1 MTVKYFFQQR
11 GRLEEKIKEVKNNE
25 KEKCIPKNHFP
36 DDGSVPFHG
45 ILFLGIGV
53 YLQKEGWLNRLKKA
67 NFAAALLACSM
78 VCSLSACMATTGKE
92 IYQNKLLYSID
103 VAGMY
108 APEEAAAYRA
118 ENWEPSEKFLCDTL
132 LKNGCERAAVAP
144 GVSYTK
150 AFPSGQIQECLN
162 ILDGGK
168 EFYGKEAGRI
178 GFQYFYNADE
188 KMAEEMEKVENIL
201 TVYPRDQYLLENSD
215 AGKSFSFASIDEELD
230 KLDTLFQ
237 ALGLGEME
245 CSIAIAM
252 NPESL
257 HKIRAEINPAAPGE
271 EEYRFSEEGFYLF
284 LFRRTIDETY
294 SAWNEQSFVSTM
306 REAKLITGTDMVQV
320 ITGRDGTISLDVY
333 GFPKISGVIEE
344 KKVVPAAEAIRAVDE
359 ICREKLSTCKKE
371 VVSGEFCYINIS
383 DEDGFV
389 KRLQPCWNFSVRVT
403 EQGVDQDGKPAE
415 SVQYYAFF
423 VNALNGKLIETD
435 QELLSPEGGGI

>member
-1 MTVKYFFQQR
+1 MK
-11 GRLEEKIKEVKNNE
+11 KINT
-25 KEKCIPKNHFP
+25 
-36 DDGSVPFHG
+36 
-45 ILFLGIGV
+45 
-53 YLQKEGWLNRLKKA
+53 
-67 NFAAALLACSM
+67 AALLLACCMIFSFYG
-78 VCSLSACMATTGKE
+78 CMATTGNE
-92 IYQNKLLYSID
+92 IYKNELLYATD
-103 VAGMY
+103 VAGLY
-108 APEEAAAYRA
+108 APEKAAAYRA
-118 ENWEPSEKFLCDTL
+118 ENWEPSEKLLCDVL
-132 LKNGCERAAVAP
+132 LKNNCERTVIAP

-168 EFYGKEAGRI
+168 EFYGKEKGRI
-178 GFQYFYNADE
+178 GFQYFYSADE
-188 KMAEEMEKVENIL
+188 KIEEEL
-201 TVYPRDQYLLENSD
+201 TEVLNTINLSPHHLELLQNSD
-215 AGKSFSFASIDEELD
+215 AAKNFSFASIAEEME

-237 ALGLGEME
+237 ALGLGEMD
-245 CSIAIAM
+245 CSLAIAM
-252 NPESL
+252 DPGSL
-257 HKIRAEINPAAPGE
+257 NKIRAEINPAAPGE
-271 EEYRFSEEGFYLF
+271 EEYRFSEEGFNLF

-294 SAWNEQSFVSTM
+294 SAWREQSFVSTM

-403 EQGVDQDGKPAE
+403 ETVVDQDGKPAE

-423 VNALNGKLIETD
+423 VNALNGRLIETD
-435 QELLSPEGGGI
+435 QELLSPEGGET

>member
-11 GRLEEKIKEVKNNE
+11 GRLEKKIKEVKNNE

-257 HKIRAEINPAAPGE
+257 HKIRAGLEQGE
-271 EEYRFSEEGFYLF
+271 FGQEEYRFYEEGFYLF
-284 LFRRTIDETY
+284 QFRRMVNETY

-306 REAKLITGTDMVQV
+306 REAKLITGADMVQV

>member
-1 MTVKYFFQQR
+1 M
-11 GRLEEKIKEVKNNE
+11 
-25 KEKCIPKNHFP
+25 
-36 DDGSVPFHG
+36 
-45 ILFLGIGV
+45 
-53 YLQKEGWLNRLKKA
+53 NRLKKA

-103 VAGMY
+103 VAGLY
-108 APEEAAAYRA
+108 APEKAAAYRA
-118 ENWEPSEKFLCDTL
+118 ENWEPSEKLLCDVL
-132 LKNGCERAAVAP
+132 LKNNCERTVIAP

-178 GFQYFYNADE
+178 GFQYFYSADE
-188 KMAEEMEKVENIL
+188 KIKEEL
-201 TVYPRDQYLLENSD
+201 TEVLNTIKLDPHHLELLQNSD
-215 AGKSFSFASIDEELD
+215 AAKNFSFASIAEEME

-252 NPESL
+252 DPESL
-257 HKIRAEINPAAPGE
+257 NKIRAEINPAAPGE

-294 SAWNEQSFVSTM
+294 GAWNEQSFVSTM

-389 KRLQPCWNFSVRVT
+389 K
-403 EQGVDQDGKPAE
+403 KA
-415 SVQYYAFF
+415 A
-423 VNALNGKLIETD
+423 ALLEFQRQNNGTV
-435 QELLSPEGGGI
+435 

>member
-1 MTVKYFFQQR
+1 M
-11 GRLEEKIKEVKNNE
+11 
-25 KEKCIPKNHFP
+25 
-36 DDGSVPFHG
+36 
-45 ILFLGIGV
+45 
-53 YLQKEGWLNRLKKA
+53 NRLKKA

-103 VAGMY
+103 VAGLY
-108 APEEAAAYRA
+108 APEKAAAYRA
-118 ENWEPSEKFLCDTL
+118 ENWEPSEKLLCDVL
-132 LKNGCERAAVAP
+132 LKNNCERTVIAP
-144 GVSYTK
+144 GASYTK
-150 AFPSGQIQECLN
+150 AFPSGEIQECLN

-178 GFQYFYNADE
+178 GFQYFYSADE
-188 KMAEEMEKVENIL
+188 KIKEEL
-201 TVYPRDQYLLENSD
+201 TEVLNTIKLDPHHLELLQNSD
-215 AGKSFSFASIDEELD
+215 AAKNFSFASIAEEMD

-237 ALGLGEME
+237 ALGLGAME

-252 NPESL
+252 DPESL
-257 HKIRAEINPAAPGE
+257 NKIRAEINPAAPGE

-284 LFRRTIDETY
+284 LFRRTIDETC
-294 SAWNEQSFVSTM
+294 SAWREQSFVSTM

-359 ICREKLSTCKKE
+359 ICMEKLSTCKKE

-389 KRLQPCWNFSVRVT
+389 KRLQPCWNFSVRIT
-403 EQGVDQDGKPAE
+403 EPFEDQNGEKKED
-415 SVQYYAFF
+415 VHYYAFF
-423 VNALNGKLIETD
+423 VNALNGRLIETD
-435 QELLSPEGGGI
+435 QELLSPEGGET

>member
-257 HKIRAEINPAAPGE
+257 HKIRAGLEQGE
-271 EEYRFSEEGFYLF
+271 FGQEEYRFYEEGFYLF
-284 LFRRTIDETY
+284 QFRRMVNETK
-294 SAWNEQSFVSTM
+294 SAWNENPFFGNIIPDGYDSFV
-306 REAKLITGTDMVQV
+306 GTDIITV
-320 ITGRDGTISLDVY
+320 ITGRDGTISLEVY
-333 GFPKISGVIEE
+333 GFPKISDVIEE
-344 KKVVPAAEAIRAVDE
+344 KSVVPAAEAIRAVE
-359 ICREKLSTCKKE
+359 KICMEKLGGEVQKE
-371 VVSGEFCYINIS
+371 VVSGEFCYVNVK
-383 DEDGFV
+383 DEKSFV
-389 KRLQPCWNFSVRVT
+389 KRLQPCWNFSVRIT
-403 EQGVDQDGKPAE
+403 ESFEDQNGEKRED
-415 SVQYYAFF
+415 VHYYAFF

-435 QELLSPEGGGI
+435 KELLSP